1 MTAQNTKHADTEIR
15 NSLEEILD
23 MLQSIDENVVEILDA
38 ISDQYLHNSYD
49 PSWDCDEYAA
59 NHGY

>member
-1 MTAQNTKHADTEIR
+1 MTAKGTKRTDTEIR

-38 ISDQYLHNSYD
+38 ISDHYLNNGYD
-49 PSWDCDEYAA
+49 PGWDYDEYAA
-59 NHGY
+59 DHGY